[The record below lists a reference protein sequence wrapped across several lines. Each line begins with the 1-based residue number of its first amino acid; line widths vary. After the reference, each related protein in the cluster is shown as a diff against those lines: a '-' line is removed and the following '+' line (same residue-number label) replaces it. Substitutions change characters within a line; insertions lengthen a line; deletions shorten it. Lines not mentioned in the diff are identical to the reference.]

1 MNIVVHMHDYV
12 FSMGIIFGQ
21 PTSDTLPDD
30 WISTLRVRFYHK
42 SLIEWL
48 TNADRIRCRD

>member
-1 MNIVVHMHDYV
+1 MNIVVHMHAYV
-12 FSMGIIFGQ
+12 FSTGIIFGQ

-48 TNADRIRCRD
+48 TNADRIRCWD